1 MMRYFL
7 LSSLVVLL
15 AACANEYKSMQAV
28 SGDPV
33 CVEKFRP
40 AFTSQLYKANVAVTG
55 KTLSGLLL
63 FKAMPD
69 SSTRVVFST
78 ETGFKFFDFSFG
90 GPQPF
95 KAIYVMKKLDK
106 KVVVEALQQDFE
118 LLLMQPAAAG
128 KATVSKMSYDLYY
141 GFSNGPKTRYYIT
154 DSICH
159 ELQFAEL
166 AAKRKKLVR
175 INQFAISDRI
185 PDSIYI
191 QHFNFN
197 FTISLKKLE
206 R

>member
-1 MMRYFL
+1 MR
-7 LSSLVVLL
+7 
-15 AACANEYKSMQAV
+15 AV
-28 SGDPV
+28 GGDPV

-40 AFTSQLYKANVAVTG
+40 EYINQLYKANVAVTG

-106 KVVVEALQQDFE
+106 KVVVDALQHDFE
-118 LLLMQPAAAG
+118 LLLMQPADAG
-128 KATVSKMSYDLYY
+128 KATVSKMGKDWYY
-141 GFSNGPKTRYYIT
+141 GFPDGSKTRYYVT

-159 ELQFAEL
+159 ELRYAEL

-175 INQFAISDRI
+175 INQFAFTDRI